1 MSGQKKEVD
10 YRKQK
15 AKSRVAWGVA
25 IFFAVFWL
33 LVALIPFVFMILNS
47 FRKQFDMLS
56 QGVFH
61 FPDPWF
67 FENYPNIVK
76 NGFFGYFFR
85 SVLVVVVSLLVMLII
100 SAFAALVGISAVQ
113 NEIQIP
119 WNHLCGY
126 RGYDVHSHACYPDP
140 DL

>member
-15 AKSRVAWGVA
+15 AKSRAAWGVA

-67 FENYPNIVK
+67 FENYPNI
-76 NGFFGYFFR
+76 
-85 SVLVVVVSLLVMLII
+85 SSHSASLK
-100 SAFAALVGISAVQ
+100 
-113 NEIQIP
+113 P
-119 WNHLCGY
+119 T
-126 RGYDVHSHACYPDP
+126 RTP
-140 DL
+140 